1 MRRKESQVRA
11 QDVQGSC
18 GNPSCNSIAVYD
30 AIFVTDEHRRQRNLG
45 ANVKQTNEKG
55 GKKRE
60 GEDDPKVALRAFL
73 VWSVRVI
80 HTAHTTCCIFTL
92 TLLI

>member
-55 GKKRE
+55 GKKKKKER
-60 GEDDPKVALRAFL
+60 
-73 VWSVRVI
+73 
-80 HTAHTTCCIFTL
+80 TTQK
-92 TLLI
+92 

>member
-1 MRRKESQVRA
+1 MFTFSVVKATRWERMRRKESQVRA

-45 ANVKQTNEKG
+45 QRKTDKRKRREK
-55 GKKRE
+55 KKE
-60 GEDDPKVALRAFL
+60 GEDDPKVAC
-73 VWSVRVI
+73 
-80 HTAHTTCCIFTL
+80 AHF
-92 TLLI
+92 